1 MPGVAAGMVADM
13 VASVMHVPPA
23 TPADGEDTAVGT
35 VPAVAAPAA
44 PGLASRAVFYRH
56 YKGGLYE
63 WLYEATLESDLSVMV
78 VYRAADGSVWLRP
91 RAVFH
96 ETVDVDGVP
105 RPRFARID

>member
-1 MPGVAAGMVADM
+1 MV
-13 VASVMHVPPA
+13 VSVVNVPPA
-23 TPADGEDTAVGT
+23 TPEDGENTAAGPA
-35 VPAVAAPAA
+35 PAVAAPVS
-44 PGLASRAVFYRH
+44 PGLAPQPVFYRH
-56 YKGGLYE
+56 YKGGRYE

-96 ETVDVDGVP
+96 ETVDLDGVP